1 MDEKLNPKDKVLLM
15 RDEGEGNKLKVVRGI
30 DKKGKIDAIDPM
42 KAKQTDFIKIDKHA
56 DPLENFFTNFFNQA
70 KNPSHTGFY
79 EVTVDMLDKVLKLS
93 EKDLEKCRINPKD
106 YLNNEQEQSTKKT
119 EKETVAQKRR
129 KNGNINKTK
138 HIVTGKQI
146 GRAQV

>member
-79 EVTVDMLDKVLKLS
+79 EIAVQLDFLSLYQLVIKSRFWRGNELVTVLLACVCTALYS
-93 EKDLEKCRINPKD
+93 
-106 YLNNEQEQSTKKT
+106 T
-119 EKETVAQKRR
+119 EKL
-129 KNGNINKTK
+129 NTK
-138 HIVTGKQI
+138 IVKDFI
-146 GRAQV
+146 MKKY